1 MENVTLRSHVGADG
15 MLNLQIPVAL
25 RDVEVEV
32 VLTMRP
38 VDKSELET
46 LAQANGWPPG
56 FFTNVVGGWQGDP
69 PTREPEGDYEVR
81 EEFP

>member
-1 MENVTLRSHVGADG
+1 MQSVTLRSHVGADG

-25 RDVEVEV
+25 KDIDVEV

-38 VDKSELET
+38 VDKGELEN

-56 FFTNVVGGWQGDP
+56 FFEATFGCLPELPEREAQG
-69 PTREPEGDYEVR
+69 EYETR
-81 EEFP
+81 EEF